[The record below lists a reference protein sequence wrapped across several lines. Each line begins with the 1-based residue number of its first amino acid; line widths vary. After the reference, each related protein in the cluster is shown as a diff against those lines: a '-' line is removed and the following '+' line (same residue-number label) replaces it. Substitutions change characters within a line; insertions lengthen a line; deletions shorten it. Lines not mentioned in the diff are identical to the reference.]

1 MKRRIFLLFA
11 FLTLPSAKPAAA
23 DNKFIVRSN
32 LGAQLLSQV
41 CLLHGCTVVRSLDG
55 TLNQVFL
62 LTAPDLIDPTVLLN
76 LLRATPGI
84 LDAELDQLISLVG
97 GLNKVTTIPAGL
109 SDTTP
114 VPYFGSSVWNGYAN
128 QPAAGIVRVAQA
140 QSTFQVAGIGIVA
153 DIDTGVDPTHPALQ
167 AVLLPGY
174 DFTRNQANGSEL
186 TDFAQPPP
194 SGNPP
199 APAQVNQSTAAVLD
213 QSTAAVLDGN
223 VQYSAFGHGT
233 MVMGVIHLVAPQAH
247 LLPLKAF
254 RADGSAFLSDILSAI
269 YYAAQNNANVINM
282 SFDLKIN
289 SQELSDALDYASQLN
304 VICVASAG
312 NDGMQEIVYPAGYTN
327 TVMGVAS
334 TDDVDN
340 RSSFSNFGNA
350 VVWVA
355 APGEAIITTYPF
367 DTYSAGWGTSFSA
380 PFVSGT
386 SALFHQLQPGG
397 GQGQAAQAISHAQPI
412 GPTMG
417 NGRLDI
423 FQALQS
429 VHSTNMSS
437 DFAVSAGPSN
447 RTVTAGETTSFSASI
462 APIGG
467 FSRTVTWTCAGA
479 PRAATCS
486 VSPSSV
492 TLDGSTNANV
502 TVTIQTTG
510 RPSAAV
516 FVVLSTLPPGW
527 PAFAVCIAC
536 LAILGLCLKIR
547 VAPDQHWRFG
557 VAAVTLLASVCAS
570 CGGGASVTPP
580 ATQGT
585 PAGIST
591 ITITGTCSS
600 VSPSI
605 SHSSQ
610 VTLTV
615 N

>member
-11 FLTLPSAKPAAA
+11 FLTLLSAKPAAA
-23 DNKFIVRSN
+23 DNRFIVRSN

-41 CLLHGCTVVRSLDG
+41 CLLHGCTVVQSLDG

-76 LLRATPGI
+76 RLRATPGI

-109 SDTTP
+109 SDRTLVT
-114 VPYFGSSVWNGYAN
+114 YFGSSVWNGYAN

-140 QSTFQVAGIGIVA
+140 HSTFQVAGIGIVA

-186 TDFAQPPP
+186 TDFTQPPP
-194 SGNPP
+194 SGDPP

-254 RADGSAFLSDILSAI
+254 RADGTAFLSDILSAI
-269 YYAAQNNANVINM
+269 YYASQNNANVINM

-289 SQELSDALDYASQLN
+289 SRELSDALDYASQLN

-312 NDGMQEIVYPAGYTN
+312 NEGMQQIVYPAGYTN

-334 TDDVDN
+334 TDDFDN

-350 VVWVA
+350 IVWVA

-397 GQGQAAQAISHAQPI
+397 GQGQAARAISHAQPI

-429 VHSTNMSS
+429 VHSTKMSS
-437 DFAVSAGPSN
+437 DFAVS
-447 RTVTAGETTSFSASI
+447 
-462 APIGG
+462 
-467 FSRTVTWTCAGA
+467 
-479 PRAATCS
+479 
-486 VSPSSV
+486 
-492 TLDGSTNANV
+492 
-502 TVTIQTTG
+502 Q
-510 RPSAAV
+510 
-516 FVVLSTLPPGW
+516 
-527 PAFAVCIAC
+527 
-536 LAILGLCLKIR
+536 
-547 VAPDQHWRFG
+547 
-557 VAAVTLLASVCAS
+557 
-570 CGGGASVTPP
+570 
-580 ATQGT
+580 
-585 PAGIST
+585 
-591 ITITGTCSS
+591 
-600 VSPSI
+600 
-605 SHSSQ
+605 
-610 VTLTV
+610 
-615 N
+615 